1 MVWIGG
7 ERGGIGG
14 GGGGERRVG
23 RWRVWAKKIPS
34 LGGVIY
40 ILWKNKQNFQ
50 QKSSEEGLMLETS
63 A

>member
-7 ERGGIGG
+7 AGG
-14 GGGGERRVG
+14 GEGERRVG
-23 RWRVWAKKIPS
+23 RWRVWAQKIPS
-34 LGGVIY
+34 LSGVID

-50 QKSSEEGLMLETS
+50 KKSSEKGLMLETS